1 MIEDSLTHTPPIND
15 SQCGLGKKETM
26 EILKEAEKIFKQRHN
41 QYGDFVPRFKKT
53 AALYAA
59 LLGIKVVGST
69 ICKLIILE
77 KLSRSGHTY
86 IKDNWLDI
94 INYSLMGEILQK
106 LEDQEKKQKVQ
117 PIK

>member
-1 MIEDSLTHTPPIND
+1 MD
-15 SQCGLGKKETM
+15 
-26 EILKEAEKIFKQRHN
+26 ILKDAEKIFKERHN

-53 AALYAA
+53 ALLYTA
-59 LLGIKVVGST
+59 LLGIKVAGST

-86 IKDNWLDI
+86 VKDNWLDI

-106 LEDQEKKQKVQ
+106 LEDQETKEKVK

>member
-1 MIEDSLTHTPPIND
+1 
-15 SQCGLGKKETM
+15 M

-77 KLSRSGHTY
+77 KRKYITYLPNHSRSVV
-86 IKDNWLDI
+86 
-94 INYSLMGEILQK
+94 INE
-106 LEDQEKKQKVQ
+106 
-117 PIK
+117 